1 MDALDL
7 LFRRLVLSAR
17 EADALARPLD
27 VGEVIDRFAP
37 YRMARRDGLIESNDD
52 YLHVVM
58 RLVAGERSLVY
69 ADELL
74 QDDLKA
80 ELASP
85 NPDLTL
91 LRTYLNTKIRL
102 ATAEVQKILGGDTQ
116 IDLRAPTPVTAQ
128 PAVAPRAPS
137 AKPTPAVAPAAAA
150 TVSDADDR
158 GDVTAAARPSG
169 SSRPGCPYCSQPLP
183 EGRILKFCPSCGL
196 NLLTK
201 RCSGCSAEIETGW
214 KFCVICGRSA
224 A

>member
-17 EADALARPLD
+17 EANALARPLD

-52 YLHVVM
+52 YLHAVM

-91 LRTYLNTKIRL
+91 LRTYMNTKIRL
-102 ATAEVQKILGGDTQ
+102 ATAEVQKILDGDTQ

-128 PAVAPRAPS
+128 PAIA
-137 AKPTPAVAPAAAA
+137 PTPLAAQPPITPRVAA
-150 TVSDADDR
+150 TK
-158 GDVTAAARPSG
+158 
-169 SSRPGCPYCSQPLP
+169 PGCPYCSQPLP
-183 EGRILKFCPSCGL
+183 EGRVLKFCPSCGL

>member
-69 ADELL
+69 ADDLL

-102 ATAEVQKILGGDTQ
+102 ATAEVQKILDGDTQ
-116 IDLRAPTPVTAQ
+116 IDLRAPTPATAQ
-128 PAVAPRAPS
+128 PAVVATPPVAPVASATAP
-137 AKPTPAVAPAAAA
+137 APAV
-150 TVSDADDR
+150 TS
-158 GDVTAAARPSG
+158 TA
-169 SSRPGCPYCSQPLP
+169 RPGCPYCSQPLP